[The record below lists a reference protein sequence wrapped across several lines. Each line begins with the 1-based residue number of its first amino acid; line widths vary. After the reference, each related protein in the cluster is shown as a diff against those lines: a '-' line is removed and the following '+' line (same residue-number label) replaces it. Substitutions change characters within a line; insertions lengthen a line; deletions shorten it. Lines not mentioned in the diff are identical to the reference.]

1 MKNRSEFK
9 DYGKGV
15 LSFGKHK
22 GKTIRQIID
31 NEEDYGYIVWLND
44 NVKRITIS
52 LSDYSFCK
60 KMVDD
65 NQFMHDAVTDGLCGN
80 YGLHS

>member
-1 MKNRSEFK
+1 MKNRSERK

-15 LSFGKHK
+15 LSFGKYK
-22 GKTIRQIID
+22 GLTIRQII
-31 NEEDYGYIVWLND
+31 ESKEDYGYIVWLHD

-52 LSDYSFCK
+52 LSDYNFCK

-65 NQFMHDAVTDGLCGN
+65 NQFMHDAIIDGLCGN
-80 YGLHS
+80 YGLRS